1 MTRRLTDVYA
11 QLAADRD
18 HQARLTAELV
28 LARAWDEAGTAARK
42 YYALQKRCDQLVTGT
57 PWTDE
62 KGASTV
68 DG

>member
-1 MTRRLTDVYA
+1 MRRLTDVYA

-28 LARAWDEAGTAARK
+28 LSRAWDEAGAAARK
-42 YYALQKRCDQLVTGT
+42 YLAIQRRCDAIVTGT

-62 KGASTV
+62 EGSANV
-68 DG
+68 DL